1 MKHPNSNKDHSN
13 LKPSAKG
20 LILPPLW
27 SELISSRDLCRI
39 IIDLKVKNNSYNE
52 IIDFC
57 ARTLQL
63 NLNKA
68 EIRDLILFLGSRA
81 KHLNGIYDTMVQTK
95 TKILYLDE
103 IFQGRN
109 NCFLG
114 CADSHSHYLFALEE
128 IQNRSELI
136 IRETIN
142 NMELDFENVQFV
154 VTDGLP
160 TYHQIVPLC
169 FDAAH
174 HVLCQVHAYRIILR
188 EQDEFHRAAEKAKSL
203 YKDAQIALR
212 TLRTVIHKKQQALW
226 RKKRRHARVKQKQ
239 QEFNQKNGIKPYAK
253 KAPWTPE
260 RLAFKV
266 ELNNLRMGIKSQTP
280 TITRMQNQM
289 LKLQQNLCQ
298 TTKEYQIKK
307 QISLQTGRLVHQFHD
322 LMKCEPQEYPTKRER
337 FQRILAQSKYPIAK
351 KITQFLVDHP
361 ELFVTKTRELEKL
374 CPPTVATTNILEN
387 IFNIFRPFFTKA
399 RHFGDTDVSKA
410 LFEIARLWYNTSSP
424 YTGPNYRQSP
434 LERAGIHP
442 HSTNYLDLL
451 VPLNQKNDKI
461 CRILSKEKTRLY
473 HQKARRGSRASII
486 LARSKE
492 MAVKRVNLN

>member
-1 MKHPNSNKDHSN
+1 VKHPNSNKNCPN

-20 LILPPLW
+20 LILPHSL
-27 SELISSRDLCRI
+27 SELIPSRDLCRI
-39 IIDLKVKNNSYNE
+39 IIDLKVKNNSYND

-68 EIRDLILFLGSRA
+68 EIRDLILILGSRA
-81 KHLNGIYDTMVQTK
+81 KHLNGIYDTMIQTK
-95 TKILYLDE
+95 CKILYLDE

-128 IQNRSELI
+128 IQNRSEPI
-136 IRETIN
+136 IRETIHN
-142 NMELDFENVQFV
+142 LCLDFDNVQFV

-169 FDAAH
+169 FDGAL

-188 EQDEFHRAAEKAKSL
+188 EQDEFHRAAEKAKSHF
-203 YKDAQIALR
+203 KDAKIALQTHR
-212 TLRTVIHKKQQALW
+212 TAIHKKQQALW
-226 RKKRRHARVKQKQ
+226 RKKKRQARVNWKQ
-239 QEFNQKNGIKPYAK
+239 QEFNQKNGIMPYAK

-260 RLAFKV
+260 RLALKDD
-266 ELNNLRMGIKSQTP
+266 LNNLQMGIKSQTS
-280 TITRMQNQM
+280 TIARMQKQM
-289 LKLQQNLCQ
+289 LKLQQNLCRA
-298 TTKEYQIKK
+298 TKEYEVKK

-322 LMKCEPQEYPTKRER
+322 LMKCDPREYPKKRER

-351 KITQFLVDHP
+351 KVNQFLVDHP
-361 ELFVTKTRELEKL
+361 ELFITKTQEFEKL

-387 IFNIFRPFFTKA
+387 IFNIIRPFFSKA

-410 LFEIARLWYNTSSP
+410 LFEIVRLWYNTSSP
-424 YTGPNYRQSP
+424 YTGPNYIQSP

-442 HSTNYLDLL
+442 RSKNYLDLL
-451 VPLNQKNDKI
+451 IPLNQKSREI
-461 CRILSKEKTRLY
+461 CRILSKDKTRL
-473 HQKARRGSRASII
+473 HHNKARHGSRASII
-486 LARSKE
+486 LARSME
-492 MAVKRVNLN
+492 IDVKTVN